1 MKETK
6 GNLFD
11 FNVIVIPTNGIVKTD
26 CRLVMGKGLALKAKQ
41 LYTDIDLVLGSEVK
55 YYGNQCYLITNYD
68 KIIISFPTKHHWK
81 EKSDL
86 VLIEKGLTEL
96 ITIADNNNLVDI
108 YLPKLGC
115 GNGELNY
122 VDEVRPLLESY
133 LDNRFIVVL

>member
-55 YYGNQCYLITNYD
+55 YYGNQCYLLTNYD
-68 KIIISFPTKHHWK
+68 KTIISFPTKHHWK

-86 VLIEKGLTEL
+86 TLIEKGLTEL